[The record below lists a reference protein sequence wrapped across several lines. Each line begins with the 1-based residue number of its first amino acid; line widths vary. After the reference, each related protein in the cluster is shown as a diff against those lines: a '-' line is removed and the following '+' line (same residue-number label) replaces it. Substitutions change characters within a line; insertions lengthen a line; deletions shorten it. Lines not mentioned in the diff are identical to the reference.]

1 MPILITSDYDDVTH
15 HVYHHGDDPR
25 ILEEITRQLDDDYH
39 TVWLD
44 GLTVWHAW
52 KEPGEDDWHL
62 DHERADHAL
71 DWIREQ
77 LDGHGVFDRIADPTR
92 YSTPEEGRYL
102 DSDEAVMAEF
112 YDVELAALAGNLID
126 DVSPRDMD
134 RIIQARIDRARAEA
148 ARLASLRAHHAR
160 RIYEGDGERGWKAA
174 AARGLGITPVA
185 FGDVL
190 KDDEA
195 RAARRRQAASLA
207 DDE

>member
-25 ILEEITRQLDDDYH
+25 ILEEITNHLDEDYH

-71 DWIREQ
+71 GWLREQ
-77 LDGHGVFDRIADPTR
+77 LDGVFDRIADPTR
-92 YSTPEEGRYL
+92 YSTSEEARYL

>member
-25 ILEEITRQLDDDYH
+25 ILEEITNHLDEDYH

>member
-25 ILEEITRQLDDDYH
+25 ILEEITNHLDEDYH

-112 YDVELAALAGNLID
+112 YDVELAAITGYVPDGAD
-126 DVSPRDMD
+126 PRDVD
-134 RIIQARIDRARAEA
+134 RLIRARIDRARAEA
-148 ARLASLRAHHAR
+148 ARLASLRAHHIR
-160 RIYEGDGERGWKAA
+160 RAFEGDGERGWKST
-174 AARGLGITPVA
+174 AARGLNITLVSL
-185 FGDVL
+185 GDIL

-195 RAARRRQAASLA
+195 RAERRRHASSLA
-207 DDE
+207 VDE

>member
-25 ILEEITRQLDDDYH
+25 ILEEITNHLDEDYH

-71 DWIREQ
+71 GWLREQ
-77 LDGHGVFDRIADPTR
+77 LDGVFDRIADPTR
-92 YSTPEEGRYL
+92 YSTPEEARYL
-102 DSDEAVMAEF
+102 DSDEAAMAEF

>member
-25 ILEEITRQLDDDYH
+25 ILEEITNHLDEDYH

-44 GLTVWHAW
+44 GLTVWHVW

-71 DWIREQ
+71 GWLREQ
-77 LDGHGVFDRIADPTR
+77 LDGVFDRIADPTR
-92 YSTPEEGRYL
+92 YSTPEEARYL
-102 DSDEAVMAEF
+102 DSDEAAMAEF

>member
-25 ILEEITRQLDDDYH
+25 ILEEITNHLDEDYH

-62 DHERADHAL
+62 DRERAADAL
-71 DWIREQ
+71 DWIRQQ
-77 LDGHGVFDRIADPTR
+77 LDGQGVFDRIADPSR
-92 YSTPEEGRYL
+92 YSTSEEARYVT
-102 DSDEAVMAEF
+102 SDEAVMAEF

>member
-25 ILEEITRQLDDDYH
+25 ILEEITNHLDEDYH

-71 DWIREQ
+71 GWLREQ
-77 LDGHGVFDRIADPTR
+77 LDGVFDRIADPTR
-92 YSTPEEGRYL
+92 YSTSEEARYVT
-102 DSDEAVMAEF
+102 SDEAVMAEF

>member
-25 ILEEITRQLDDDYH
+25 ILEEITNHLDDDYH

-62 DHERADHAL
+62 DRERAADAL
-71 DWIREQ
+71 DWIRQQ
-77 LDGHGVFDRIADPTR
+77 LDGQGVFDRIADPSR
-92 YSTPEEGRYL
+92 YSTSEEARYVT
-102 DSDEAVMAEF
+102 SDEAVMAEF